1 MDAIFFFLVV
11 IAVSILV
18 TRTGT
23 SALTLTGLSRESAR
37 FQARSAFSGA
47 GFTTNEAEA
56 VVNHPVRRRVVL
68 LLMLLGSAGLV
79 TTIAT
84 LVLSFS
90 RIGAAE
96 GLLLPAIL
104 AGGVAVLW
112 AVSSSR
118 WVDRWLSHLIEL
130 ALNRFTELDVR
141 DYWHLLHL
149 SEDWKVGE
157 VELEEGDWLSSET
170 LKELDLIGEGILV
183 LGIQR
188 QDGRYV
194 GAPGPETRLQPGDT
208 VILYG
213 KTDTIQDLDTRT
225 IGLEGDA
232 AREASR
238 ARHQAVVDREK
249 AGERAAGTLG

>member
-149 SEDWKVGE
+149 SEDWKATPLARPPEPDTRPWWIGRRPRSGRRVRSADLRRPGRHSSAPSISSAPSVGPPA
-157 VELEEGDWLSSET
+157 GRRQSST
-170 LKELDLIGEGILV
+170 ISVRVFTAPGEGAMTPPV
-183 LGIQR
+183 R
-188 QDGRYV
+188 RTYSRV
-194 GAPGPETRLQPGDT
+194 KAAPK
-208 VILYG
+208 
-213 KTDTIQDLDTRT
+213 KTMRV
-225 IGLEGDA
+225 E
-232 AREASR
+232 
-238 ARHQAVVDREK
+238 
-249 AGERAAGTLG
+249 